1 MAAARYDW
9 RIPEEDEAETELEVP
24 APLREALARATKK
37 AQTSAESSSRPN
49 AEGRPWLPAPSVG
62 AAANA
67 AASSGGGAAGD
78 LQSQQQPTAGATE
91 TKEGSGEA
99 IPTMPTEQLLFK
111 MVETFLAQDFLPK
124 ARRSILT
131 GSLLSKE
138 RSQLEKTTPNGVWR
152 L

>member
-1 MAAARYDW
+1 
-9 RIPEEDEAETELEVP
+9 
-24 APLREALARATKK
+24 
-37 AQTSAESSSRPN
+37 
-49 AEGRPWLPAPSVG
+49 
-62 AAANA
+62 
-67 AASSGGGAAGD
+67 
-78 LQSQQQPTAGATE
+78 
-91 TKEGSGEA
+91 
-99 IPTMPTEQLLFK
+99 MPTEQLLFK